1 MNKIVILSLLTSTTF
16 IMTFGQTNTEIV
28 IPTFRDR
35 YCEYVRDLEAG
46 KTDIDYQDFRFNFLE
61 SEQFKVA
68 GEKSGDLKNLE
79 DEMYRQLKNSDYQG
93 LIHTAKQMLSID
105 YTSMIAHKMLQG
117 AYKSIGDTAN
127 STKYKTIEFGL
138 LNSIVKKG
146 DGRTCKSGW
155 PVIQVAEEYFILRM
169 IGAKVEKQSIDNEGG
184 LCDKMVVNIKGEQMT
199 YYFETSKVFLG
210 YKKLGL

>member
-105 YTSMIAHKMLQG
+105 YTSMKIGRAH
-117 AYKSIGDTAN
+117 
-127 STKYKTIEFGL
+127 
-138 LNSIVKKG
+138 V
-146 DGRTCKSGW
+146 
-155 PVIQVAEEYFILRM
+155 
-169 IGAKVEKQSIDNEGG
+169 
-184 LCDKMVVNIKGEQMT
+184 
-199 YYFETSKVFLG
+199 
-210 YKKLGL
+210 